1 MAKHW
6 YVIHAHSGFEKR
18 VKSSLEERVR
28 ITGSGDLFDEILIP
42 SEDVVELRQGKKI
55 TSERKFFPGY
65 VLVKMELTD
74 VTWHMVSDLPKV
86 TGFLGGGG
94 RPHPLSE
101 REVKNILRQVEVGME
116 KPKPKVTFS
125 VGENVRVIDG
135 PFATFNG
142 LVEVVDEDKSRLKV
156 SVSIFGRSTPVEL
169 DFVQVEKQ

>member
-1 MAKHW
+1 MAKRW

-18 VKSSLEERVR
+18 VKTALEERVR
-28 ITGSGDLFDEILIP
+28 ITGSGDMFDEILIP
-42 SEDVVELRQGKKI
+42 SEDVVELRQGKKV

-74 VTWHMVSDLPKV
+74 ATWHMVSDLPKV

-94 RPHPLSE
+94 KPHPLSE
-101 REVKNILRQVEVGME
+101 REVANILRQVEIGME
-116 KPKPKVTFS
+116 KPKPKVTFA

-135 PFATFNG
+135 PFASFNG
-142 LVEVVDEDKSRLKV
+142 LVEVVDEDKARLKV

>member
-1 MAKHW
+1 MAKQW

-18 VKSSLEERVR
+18 VKTTLEERVR
-28 ITGSGDLFDEILIP
+28 ITGSGDMFEEILIP
-42 SEDVVELRQGKKI
+42 SEDVVELRQGKKV

-74 VTWHMVSDLPKV
+74 ATWHMVCDLPKV

-101 REVKNILRQVEVGME
+101 REVKNILRQVEIGME

-125 VGENVRVIDG
+125 VGENVRVVDG
-135 PFATFNG
+135 PFASFNG
-142 LVEVVDEDKSRLKV
+142 LVEVVDEDKTRLKV